1 MLEER
6 RIFLK
11 LKLVLYVFILMIGIP
26 AENDACLSQLLE
38 MWKFNRFTLEE
49 PTTDFVG
56 YRAT

>member
-11 LKLVLYVFILMIGIP
+11 LKLVLYVFVLMIGIP
-26 AENDACLSQLLE
+26 AENDACLSQFLE
-38 MWKFNRFTLEE
+38 MRKLNRFTLEE
-49 PTTDFVG
+49 PTTDFMG